1 MEDLCPNVSTGL
13 RGTAA
18 IAPVWE
24 SRLTPMAFGL
34 LSEEELSPPQLTS
47 VASRGNAEPDCE
59 PVLMLIDSTT
69 LAWPVVAP
77 AVSLPLLLVCWCGLG
92 WLLNHVFI
100 VDTPIGLLVRAPSR
114 ALDVT
119 DEVSE
124 KMYMPRLPHASPR
137 KSSSLGSS
145 STTLFLL
152 LFDPTSMD
160 SSDAPP
166 SKSKLFEFQSAS
178 NNERRNETKKARRRV
193 CADDALSI
201 GGAIDLGFDD
211 GVY

>member
-1 MEDLCPNVSTGL
+1 MDFC
-13 RGTAA
+13 
-18 IAPVWE
+18 
-24 SRLTPMAFGL
+24 L

-47 VASRGNAEPDCE
+47 VTSRGNAEPDCE
-59 PVLMLIDSTT
+59 PVLMLIDRTT

-77 AVSLPLLLVCWCGLG
+77 AVSLLLLLACWCGVG

-100 VDTPIGLLVRAPSR
+100 VDTPIGLLIRAPSR

-124 KMYMPRLPHASPR
+124 NMYMPRLPHASPR

-145 STTLFLL
+145 STALFPLP
-152 LFDPTSMD
+152 FDPTSMD
-160 SSDAPP
+160 SSEASP
-166 SKSKLFEFQSAS
+166 SKSKLLEFQSAS
-178 NNERRNETKKARRRV
+178 NNERRKDETKKARRV

-201 GGAIDLGFDD
+201 GEPLTLGLMM
-211 GVY
+211 GSIEGIH